1 MKMRESFLQRVGAFA
16 GIVMAIAA
24 LCASAV
30 LVAGA
35 AAPRAAFADDTTYM
49 VRVFAGNQGTVDGG
63 NVWTT
68 TVKAGESLQFDA
80 GLIAV
85 TDDRYYARG
94 IREAGLDNSQ
104 VFAGNTSIPI
114 VQDIDFV
121 VAYGIRSSAVR
132 YTVKFQA
139 ADGSELA
146 ADKTFFGNVG
156 DKPVVAFAY
165 VEGYLPQAYN
175 LTKTLVADESQNVF
189 IFTYRPMAT
198 STAVT
203 PAVPGEDGNQG
214 GGNQSGTDGQGG
226 NGGQGGD
233 NQGGNG
239 GNGGGQDDEPQQII
253 DLDTPTTDGD
263 DQGGAKRSFPWAVV
277 AGVVGGG
284 AAIGLGWAFFK
295 RRKR

>member
-94 IREAGLDNSQ
+94 IREAGLDNSRCSPETP
-104 VFAGNTSIPI
+104 ASPSC
-114 VQDIDFV
+114 
-121 VAYGIRSSAVR
+121 R
-132 YTVKFQA
+132 
-139 ADGSELA
+139 
-146 ADKTFFGNVG
+146 
-156 DKPVVAFAY
+156 
-165 VEGYLPQAYN
+165 
-175 LTKTLVADESQNVF
+175 
-189 IFTYRPMAT
+189 T
-198 STAVT
+198 STSWLRTASE
-203 PAVPGEDGNQG
+203 A
-214 GGNQSGTDGQGG
+214 
-226 NGGQGGD
+226 
-233 NQGGNG
+233 
-239 GNGGGQDDEPQQII
+239 
-253 DLDTPTTDGD
+253 
-263 DQGGAKRSFPWAVV
+263 
-277 AGVVGGG
+277 
-284 AAIGLGWAFFK
+284 
-295 RRKR
+295 RRCATR